1 MRKRK
6 KRMSIQHRIG
16 AALMLAG
23 IMLLALS
30 EEPYLSD
37 VISTG
42 SFLVRAAWAV
52 MLMAGGYSLY
62 RPWAEPEEDYER
74 RRR

>member
-6 KRMSIQHRIG
+6 KRVSIQRRIG
-16 AALMLAG
+16 VALMLAG

-62 RPWAEPEEDYER
+62 RPWMEPEEGYER

>member
-1 MRKRK
+1 MRKRN
-6 KRMSIQHRIG
+6 KRMSIQRRIG
-16 AALMLAG
+16 VALMLAG
-23 IMLLALS
+23 IMMLALS

-42 SFLVRAAWAV
+42 SFLARAAWAG

-62 RPWAEPEEDYER
+62 RPWVEPEGE
-74 RRR
+74 

>member
-16 AALMLAG
+16 VALMLAG

-52 MLMAGGYSLY
+52 MLMAGGYILY
-62 RPWAEPEEDYER
+62 RPWVEPEGE
-74 RRR
+74 

>member
-1 MRKRK
+1 MRK
-6 KRMSIQHRIG
+6 KRKHMSIQRRIG
-16 AALMLAG
+16 VALMLAG

-52 MLMAGGYSLY
+52 MLMAGGYILY
-62 RPWAEPEEDYER
+62 RPWVEPEGE
-74 RRR
+74 

>member
-6 KRMSIQHRIG
+6 KRVSIQRRIG
-16 AALMLAG
+16 VALMLAG
-23 IMLLALS
+23 FMLLVFS

-62 RPWAEPEEDYER
+62 RPWMEPEEGYER

>member
-6 KRMSIQHRIG
+6 KRMSIQRRIG
-16 AALMLAG
+16 VALMLAG
-23 IMLLALS
+23 IMLLAFS
-30 EEPYLSD
+30 EEPYLSG

-42 SFLVRAAWAV
+42 CFLVRAAWAV

-62 RPWAEPEEDYER
+62 RPWVEPEEE
-74 RRR
+74 